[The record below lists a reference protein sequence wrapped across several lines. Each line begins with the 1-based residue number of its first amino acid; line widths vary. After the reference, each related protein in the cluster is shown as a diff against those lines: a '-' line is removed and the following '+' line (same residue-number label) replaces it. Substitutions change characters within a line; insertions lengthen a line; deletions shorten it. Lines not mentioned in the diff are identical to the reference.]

1 MIRLELK
8 FGTNSAIIFSGEA
21 CEILEIL
28 RTQTVQELGKTL
40 IQTLGTHSDQIFST
54 LSHLGESKAAESK
67 SKEDTVSPDVLKA
80 VAEDMEK
87 HA

>member
-40 IQTLGTHSDQIFST
+40 IETLGTHSDQIFST
-54 LSHLGESKAAESK
+54 LSHLGESKDAEGKEKTADDDLSK
-67 SKEDTVSPDVLKA
+67 SLRDEMA
-80 VAEDMEK
+80 G

>member
-40 IQTLGTHSDQIFST
+40 IETLGTHSDQIFST
-54 LSHLGESKAAESK
+54 LSHLGESMATEGKEKTVDDDLSK
-67 SKEDTVSPDVLKA
+67 SIRDEMA
-80 VAEDMEK
+80 G